1 MSEMTV
7 DEDDSDDEITVAGV
21 AYGVLAFAG
30 AVHAYAKK

>member
-21 AYGVLAFAG
+21 AG

>member
-1 MSEMTV
+1 MANV
-7 DEDDSDDEITVAGV
+7 RDDEITVAGV